1 MCATAVELRIQWRLP
16 FWSRRPDDQLLLPPE
31 DDADADEAAA
41 LVPPPGGNGG
51 GHNLFPE
58 LQVGLADCTVCC
70 AETP

>member
-58 LQVGLADCTVCC
+58 LQVGLADCIVRC